1 MEKKNKNY
9 IKMTAIVAIVANL
22 SITIIELLVL
32 FRILPYELIGGGRM
46 GSYEKAAVLAVFSI
60 LIQVVLVYC
69 TAVAANI
76 LPHKK
81 MQKIAGVILRVF
93 IVYFTINIAMNL
105 MGKTWFERV
114 YGSLICLVQIV
125 CFSIIVHRRK
135 NGKQCKVCNNG

>member
-69 TAVAANI
+69 TAVLFVWCRSFAFP
-76 LPHKK
+76 L
-81 MQKIAGVILRVF
+81 L
-93 IVYFTINIAMNL
+93 FT
-105 MGKTWFERV
+105 GERAKNSV
-114 YGSLICLVQIV
+114 KFVTTDKV
-125 CFSIIVHRRK
+125 SI
-135 NGKQCKVCNNG
+135 